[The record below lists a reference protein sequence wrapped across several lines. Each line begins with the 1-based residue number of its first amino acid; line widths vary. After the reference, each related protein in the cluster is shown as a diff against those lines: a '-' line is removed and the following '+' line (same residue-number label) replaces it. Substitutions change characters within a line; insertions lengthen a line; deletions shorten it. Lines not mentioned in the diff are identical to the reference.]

1 MIKYP
6 SGYKKLRIKTFKM
19 RPSAIDYSSEGT
31 MFQAALYGMLDDDT
45 IREHRVELLEAL
57 QEYTGSSGHFFP
69 SKRLIDVA
77 ENDILNDNIDR

>member
-31 MFQAALYGMLDDDT
+31 MFQAALYGTLDDDT

-57 QEYTGSSGHFFP
+57 QEY
-69 SKRLIDVA
+69 KRLIDVA
-77 ENDILNDNIDR
+77 ENDILNDNMDR